1 LIGANGSGRSD
12 ASFECARID
21 QPVRAGRCEPARPD
35 TSVERRG
42 GAVQR
47 FLVNDAES
55 AGVFEAHQ
63 MRLALVPIRIA
74 DPQALRAS
82 RQRAL
87 DLPHTGM
94 PCGAR
99 RIDHV
104 RAARSRA
111 SVRVNIIIPWRSIMA
126 NSLIRR
132 DPRMNPISRIFG
144 ADPFREFDDFFSSMR
159 MPSLLSSAD
168 MAPQVRMDVTET
180 DQAYQVMADLPGI
193 KKDDIKVNIE
203 GNQVSISAQTES
215 RSEQQSATS
224 LCSER
229 SWGQYYRSFTL
240 PQAVDD
246 AQAQAQFHD
255 GVLELTL
262 PKKAGGTAKPLAI
275 Q

>member
-1 LIGANGSGRSD
+1 
-12 ASFECARID
+12 
-21 QPVRAGRCEPARPD
+21 
-35 TSVERRG
+35 
-42 GAVQR
+42 
-47 FLVNDAES
+47 
-55 AGVFEAHQ
+55 
-63 MRLALVPIRIA
+63 
-74 DPQALRAS
+74 
-82 RQRAL
+82 
-87 DLPHTGM
+87 
-94 PCGAR
+94 
-99 RIDHV
+99 
-104 RAARSRA
+104 
-111 SVRVNIIIPWRSIMA
+111 MA

-193 KKDDIKVNIE
+193 KKDDIKVNID
-203 GNQVSISAQTES
+203 GNQVSISAQTET

-229 SWGQYYRSFTL
+229 AWGQYYRSFTL

>member
-1 LIGANGSGRSD
+1 
-12 ASFECARID
+12 
-21 QPVRAGRCEPARPD
+21 
-35 TSVERRG
+35 
-42 GAVQR
+42 
-47 FLVNDAES
+47 
-55 AGVFEAHQ
+55 
-63 MRLALVPIRIA
+63 
-74 DPQALRAS
+74 
-82 RQRAL
+82 
-87 DLPHTGM
+87 
-94 PCGAR
+94 
-99 RIDHV
+99 
-104 RAARSRA
+104 
-111 SVRVNIIIPWRSIMA
+111 MA

-180 DQAYQVMADLPGI
+180 DQAYQVIADLPGI
-193 KKDDIKVNIE
+193 KKDDIKVSID

-275 Q
+275 K